1 MKYTHAFIDDAE
13 DFDLDR
19 MKDSVSSPD
28 GLTLN
33 KLMTTDE
40 IISAFESA
48 NKMLHLRELIGSY
61 SSPVDI
67 QEDIDTAEE
76 FLEWVRDEKRK
87 LIAYITTSVG
97 DEYPSYTAKGKTA
110 EQIEK
115 DLNTMFKGDK

>member
-1 MKYTHAFIDDAE
+1 MRYTHTFIDEAD

-48 NKMLHLRELIGSY
+48 NKRLHLRELIGSY

-76 FLEWVRDEKRK
+76 FLEWVRDEK
-87 LIAYITTSVG
+87 G
-97 DEYPSYTAKGKTA
+97 
-110 EQIEK
+110 
-115 DLNTMFKGDK
+115 N

>member
-40 IISAFESA
+40 IIKDFEDASQDHYLKA
-48 NKMLHLRELIGSY
+48 LSDKYLKDLELS
-61 SSPVDI
+61 DI
-67 QEDIDTAEE
+67 PEDINTPEE
-76 FLEWVRDEKRK
+76 FLEWVRND
-87 LIAYITTSVG
+87 V
-97 DEYPSYTAKGKTA
+97 
-110 EQIEK
+110 
-115 DLNTMFKGDK
+115 